1 MGIRVT
7 ANGPRRYVYFRCR
20 TADAGSAPCS
30 GTQVRAVGI
39 EETVRSVLIEPG
51 RAFPRRRGR
60 PTRAAV
66 TLYSL
71 GQILPLLDPKA
82 EREFLRDAV
91 HEVIWNA
98 DTQGIRLTLNLKA
111 LTEGLPLPIGLFTS
125 VCRLDPAYRS

>member
-20 TADAGSAPCS
+20 TADASIAPCS

-39 EETVRSVLIEPG
+39 EETVRSVLMEPG

-82 EREFLRDAV
+82 EREFLREAV
-91 HEVIWNA
+91 HEVTWNA
-98 DTQGIRLTLNLKA
+98 DTRGIRLTLNLNA
-111 LTEGLPLPIGLFTS
+111 LTKGLRQPIRMVTS
-125 VCRLDPAYRS
+125 VRTLDPAYRP